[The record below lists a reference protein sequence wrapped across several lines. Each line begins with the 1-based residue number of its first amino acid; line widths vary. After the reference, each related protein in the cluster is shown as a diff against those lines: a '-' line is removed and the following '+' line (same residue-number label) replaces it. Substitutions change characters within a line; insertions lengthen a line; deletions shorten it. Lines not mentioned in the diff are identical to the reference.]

1 MNTGMK
7 TFRAYLEESKQD
19 YKFTI
24 KVAFKPS
31 DELLDQIEKA
41 LARFDLISISK
52 PKSLP
57 IQKIDSDFQGIYC
70 PETYAI
76 QAALRYPATP
86 QVIQNVLSQINM
98 DLELV
103 NIVDTNHDESVTK
116 EQEEIEKNADGAL
129 LGKEYEKQDNKAIT
143 DANFGADY
151 NEKLIKNSVKGTS
164 SAVPNPP
171 KPAETTN
178 DLPQG
183 KQSAMGST
191 KNKLPKVDSF
201 ADKYTGKVK

>member
-1 MNTGMK
+1 MK
-7 TFRAYLEESKQD
+7 TFRQYLEESKKD
-19 YKFTI
+19 HKFTI

-57 IQKIDSDFQGIYC
+57 IKKVDSDFQGIYC

-76 QAALRYPATP
+76 EASLRYPATP

-103 NIVDTNHDESVTK
+103 NIIDAGHDESVTK
-116 EQEEIEKNADGAL
+116 EQEAIEKNSDGAL
-129 LGKEYEKQDNKAIT
+129 LDKDYEKQDNKKIT
-143 DANFGADY
+143 DENFGTDY
-151 NEKLIKNSVKGTS
+151 NEKLVKNSLSGS
-164 SAVPNPP
+164 SAAVPNPP
-171 KPAETTN
+171 KKAQTTN

-183 KQSAMGST
+183 NKSAVGST
-191 KNKLPKVDSF
+191 KNKLPKVKSF
-201 ADKYTGKVK
+201 ADSFTGKKES